1 MAQGRMVGMIN
12 IALPTGRMLQ
22 ECIGIL
28 GQMGLPCSGLAKP
41 GRSLVITEKNFRY
54 LLAKPMDVPA
64 YVHYGAADMA
74 LAGSDVLM
82 ERGVPLVEIAD
93 TGAGRC
99 RLVVAGPEQISSRFS
114 MPGNPVNGLRVATK
128 YPNLASAF
136 FASQGIGM
144 EVIHLHGSVELAPLL
159 GISDCILDIVQSG
172 ETLRAN
178 GLAVIQE
185 VAQVSMRVVA
195 SRKFTHQG
203 WKMITNIMGTLGP
216 WKGRSYHAG

>member
-1 MAQGRMVGMIN
+1 MVGMIN

-28 GQMGLPCSGLAKP
+28 DQLGLPCSGLAKP
-41 GRSLVITEKNFRY
+41 GRSLVITEKNCRY

-82 ERGVPLVEIAD
+82 ERNVPLVEIAD

-99 RLVVAGPEQISSRFS
+99 RLVVAGPENVSSRFS
-114 MPGNPVNGLRVATK
+114 HPWCRINGLRVATK
-128 YPNLASAF
+128 YPNLTSSYF
-136 FASQGIGM
+136 SYQGIGM
-144 EVIHLHGSVELAPLL
+144 EIIHLHGSVELAPLL

-178 GLAVIQE
+178 GLTVIEE

-195 SRKFTHQG
+195 SRRYTHQG
-203 WKMITNIMGTLGP
+203 WEMISSIMNKLGP